1 MVVAPALIYFS
12 LGRVLLMDVVY
23 NRCCGLDVHK
33 KSITACAITP
43 KGKEIETFGT
53 MTHELFQLV
62 DWIKS
67 KRCTHVAMES
77 TGVYWKPIYNLL
89 ELEEMQPMVVNAAHI
104 KAVPGRK
111 TDVKDAEWI
120 AKLLRHGLLQHSYI
134 PNREQRELR
143 ELVRYRR
150 SLIEERARE
159 ISRIQKV
166 LEGANIKL
174 SSVATDIMGVS
185 GRAMIE
191 AIINGVNDPQTLSSL
206 AKRSLKKKKDDLER
220 ALVGSVGPHQ
230 KMMLKT
236 QLSHID
242 FMDQQIELLSEE
254 VQQRMQPYEE
264 DIELLDSIPG
274 IGRSHA
280 EQLLAEI
287 GIGIDISNQFP
298 SAPHLCSWAGM
309 VPGNN
314 ESAGKKKSGK
324 TRKGNKKLRAAL
336 VEAAHSAART
346 KNTYLSSQYQRLAAR
361 VGKKRAAVAVGHT
374 ILTIAY
380 HMLNRRVPYI
390 ELGADYFDRRKKE
403 IVIKQSIKRLETLGC
418 KVTVEAIA

>member
-1 MVVAPALIYFS
+1 
-12 LGRVLLMDVVY
+12 MDVVY
-23 NRCCGLDVHK
+23 DRCCGLDVHK
-33 KSITACAITP
+33 KSITACVMTP
-43 KGKEIETFGT
+43 KGKEIQTFGT
-53 MTHELFQLV
+53 MTHNLIQLI

-67 KRCTHVAMES
+67 KQCTHVAMES
-77 TGVYWKPIYNLL
+77 TGVYWKPIYNLI
-89 ELEEMQPMVVNAAHI
+89 ELEDIQPLVVNAAHI

-120 AKLLRHGLLQHSYI
+120 AKLLRHGLLQPSYV
-134 PNREQRELR
+134 PNRDQRELR

-150 SLIEERARE
+150 SLIEERSRE

-185 GRAMIE
+185 GKSMIL
-191 AIINGVNDPQTLSSL
+191 AIIDGVDDPQELAGL

-220 ALVGSVGPHQ
+220 ALFGSVGLHQ
-230 KMMLKT
+230 KLMLKT

-242 FMDQQIELLSEE
+242 FLNEQILLLNEE
-254 VQQRMQPYEE
+254 VQQRMEPYKE

-274 IGRSHA
+274 IGKSHA

-287 GIGIDISNQFP
+287 GLGKDISNQFP
-298 SAPHLCSWAGM
+298 TAAHLCSWAGM

-314 ESAGKKKSGK
+314 ESAGKKKSGR
-324 TRKGNKKLRAAL
+324 TRKGNKKLRSAL
-336 VEAAHSAART
+336 VEAAHSAAKT
-346 KNTYLSSQYQRLAAR
+346 KNTYLSSQYQRLSVR
-361 VGKKRAAVAVGHT
+361 IGKKRAAVAVGHT
-374 ILTIAY
+374 ILTIVY
-380 HMLNRRVPYI
+380 HMLNKRQPYI

-403 IVIKQSIKRLETLGC
+403 IVIRQSIKRLEILDC
-418 KVTVEAIA
+418 KVTVEEIA

>member
-1 MVVAPALIYFS
+1 
-12 LGRVLLMDVVY
+12 MDVVY
-23 NRCCGLDVHK
+23 DRCCGLDVHK
-33 KSITACAITP
+33 KSITACVMTP
-43 KGKEIETFGT
+43 KGKEIQTFGT
-53 MTHELFQLV
+53 MTHNLIQLI

-67 KRCTHVAMES
+67 KQCTHVAMES
-77 TGVYWKPIYNLL
+77 TGVYWKPIYNLI
-89 ELEEMQPMVVNAAHI
+89 ELEDIQPLVVNAAHI

-120 AKLLRHGLLQHSYI
+120 AKLLRHGLLQPSYV
-134 PNREQRELR
+134 PNRDQRELR

-150 SLIEERARE
+150 SLIEERSRE

-185 GRAMIE
+185 GKSMIL
-191 AIINGVNDPQTLSSL
+191 AIIDGVDDPQELAGL

-220 ALVGSVGPHQ
+220 ALFGSVGLHQ
-230 KMMLKT
+230 KLMLKT

-242 FMDQQIELLSEE
+242 FLNEQILLLNEE
-254 VQQRMQPYEE
+254 VQQRMEPYKE

-274 IGRSHA
+274 IGKSHA

-287 GIGIDISNQFP
+287 GLGKDISNQFP
-298 SAPHLCSWAGM
+298 TAAHLCSWAGM

-314 ESAGKKKSGK
+314 ESAGKKKSGR
-324 TRKGNKKLRAAL
+324 TRKGNKKLRSAL
-336 VEAAHSAART
+336 VEAAHSAAKT
-346 KNTYLSSQYQRLAAR
+346 KNTYLSSQYQRLSAR
-361 VGKKRAAVAVGHT
+361 IGKRRAAVAVGHT
-374 ILTIAY
+374 ILTIVY
-380 HMLNRRVPYI
+380 HMLNKRQPYI

-403 IVIKQSIKRLETLGC
+403 IVIRQSIKRLEILGC
-418 KVTVEAIA
+418 KVTVEEIA

>member
-1 MVVAPALIYFS
+1 LS
-12 LGRVLLMDVVY
+12 
-23 NRCCGLDVHK
+23 
-33 KSITACAITP
+33 
-43 KGKEIETFGT
+43 
-53 MTHELFQLV
+53 
-62 DWIKS
+62 
-67 KRCTHVAMES
+67 
-77 TGVYWKPIYNLL
+77 LL
-89 ELEEMQPMVVNAAHI
+89 EC
-104 KAVPGRK
+104 
-111 TDVKDAEWI
+111 
-120 AKLLRHGLLQHSYI
+120 
-134 PNREQRELR
+134 
-143 ELVRYRR
+143 
-150 SLIEERARE
+150 
-159 ISRIQKV
+159 
-166 LEGANIKL
+166 
-174 SSVATDIMGVS
+174 
-185 GRAMIE
+185 
-191 AIINGVNDPQTLSSL
+191 
-206 AKRSLKKKKDDLER
+206 LKKTHTIARSQGTLTF
-220 ALVGSVGPHQ
+220 VS
-230 KMMLKT
+230 
-236 QLSHID
+236 S
-242 FMDQQIELLSEE
+242 
-254 VQQRMQPYEE
+254 E

-361 VGKKRAAVAVGHT
+361 TGKKRAAVAVGHT